1 MNSALIKGGV
11 YKDHRGK
18 LFYNNDFD
26 ATQIKRI
33 YFIKNNDVT
42 IFRGWQGHGIEQRWF
57 SVVNGSF
64 KISFIKIDNW
74 ENPNENSLIEEVQL
88 DAKEFDVLHI
98 PKGYITGIE
107 ALEKDS
113 KLMVMSDFLMG
124 ETNDECRYSKEY
136 FKNI

>member
-1 MNSALIKGGV
+1 MNVALIKGGV

-18 LFYNNDFD
+18 LIYNNDFV
-26 ATQIKRI
+26 ATEVKRI
-33 YFIKNNDVT
+33 YFIENTDVT
-42 IFRGWQGHGIEQRWF
+42 IFRGWQGHRIEQRWF

-74 ENPNENSLIEEVQL
+74 EKPNENSLIEEVQL
-88 DAKEFDVLHI
+88 DVKEFDVLHI

-113 KLMVMSDFLMG
+113 KLMVMSNFLMG
-124 ETNDECRYSKEY
+124 ETKDEYRYDINY
-136 FKNI
+136 FNK